1 MNSDQTAY
9 KRATFVSLIGLGLQF
24 VLAITFLL
32 YGLIGQDHAAISASI
47 YLGLGLLVWFGLAL
61 VFHQHSLAA
70 LEAAEEEMLR
80 AGEGSRAS
88 VFLESAGELRAAARK
103 LEWMHRFLLPGM
115 SLVVGIGLLLAGW
128 ARRSSGS
135 ELLDPDTFV
144 APALTGWAITI
155 GLIVAG
161 IAFVFARFVAG
172 MAKQDVWMNLRA
184 GATWAVGAAVVS
196 LLIAVA
202 HGVSFAASE
211 ALLRTMPVIVP
222 FIMMALGAE
231 VFLNFVLGVYR
242 PRAPGE
248 FPRPAFDSRILGFLA
263 APDRI
268 AESISDAI
276 NYQFGLD
283 VSSTWFYRLLSRS
296 IASLLLVGGLVIWL
310 LSAVAVVEPHERGLV
325 LRSGRLVRTL
335 DSTVALKMPWPF
347 EHVETHP
354 SQNITE
360 VHLGSTPH
368 THDHEHDAPILWTED
383 HGVSEEL
390 FIVRSSR
397 ESASGSATTD
407 FALVAAEIPLQYVV
421 EDLEAYQWLA
431 ADASDPKDPDRHR
444 RELIRSV
451 AQREAMSVL
460 AGRSIDDVLGAGRA
474 SVNEELSA
482 RVRASLSRLSPDP
495 DTGAPRGSGV
505 RVRFV
510 GIVGAHPPFT
520 QQVGESFEY
529 VVNAEQRREAD
540 IENAQRTAIE
550 TLAGVAGEVDLAQRI
565 IQELNEFE
573 RLSSAGADDES
584 VAVQRMKIESL
595 IDEAGGRAAGLL
607 LEARADRWTR
617 HMEQRGRATRQQGRR
632 ALYEAA
638 PEVYLAGLYLDAL
651 REAITNAGR
660 VYITTFDDPR
670 VRVSFEA
677 VESTLGDILGETRAR
692 QE

>member
-9 KRATFVSLIGLGLQF
+9 KRATSVSLIGLGFQF

-32 YGLIGQDHAAISASI
+32 YGLIGRDHAAISASI
-47 YLGLGLLVWFGLAL
+47 YLGLGLVVWFGLAL

-80 AGEGSRAS
+80 AGEGARAT

-103 LEWMHRFLLPGM
+103 LEWMHRFLLPGI
-115 SLVVGIGLLLAGW
+115 SLAVGAVMLLAGW
-128 ARRSSGS
+128 LRHSSGR

-144 APALTGWAITI
+144 APSLTGWAMTI

-161 IAFVFARFVAG
+161 VSFVFARFVAG
-172 MAKQDVWMNLRA
+172 MAKQEVWANLRA

-211 ALLRTMPVIVP
+211 AILRTMPVIVP
-222 FIMMALGAE
+222 FVMMALGAE

-296 IASLLLVGGLVIWL
+296 IASLLFVGGLVVWL
-310 LSAVAVVEPHERGLV
+310 LSAVTVVEPHERGLV
-325 LRSGRLVRTL
+325 LRSGKLVREL

-347 EHVETHP
+347 ERIETHA

-360 VHLGSTPH
+360 VQLGSTPH
-368 THDHEHDAPILWTED
+368 SHDHNHDTPILWTED
-383 HGVSEEL
+383 HGVDEEL
-390 FIVRSSR
+390 FIVRASR
-397 ESASGSATTD
+397 ISTGATPTD

-421 EDLEAYQWLA
+421 ENLEAYQWLA
-431 ADASDPKDPDRHR
+431 ADAGDPNDPDRLR
-444 RELIRSV
+444 RDLIRSV
-451 AQREAMSVL
+451 AQREAMAVL
-460 AGRSIDDVLGAGRA
+460 ARWSIDDVLGVRRE
-474 SVNEELSA
+474 SINQELAA
-482 RVRASLSRLSPDP
+482 RVRASLASMNTDP
-495 DTGAPRGSGV
+495 ATGEPRGAGV

-510 GIVGAHPPFT
+510 GIIGAPPPFA
-520 QQVGESFEY
+520 QQVGASFEF

-550 TLAGVAGEVDLAQRI
+550 TLARVAGEVGLAQRI

-573 RLSSAGADDES
+573 RLSSAGADDET
-584 VAVQRMKIESL
+584 VALQRFKIEAL

-632 ALYEAA
+632 AMYEAA
-638 PEVYLAGLYLDAL
+638 PEIYLAGLYLDAL
-651 REAITNAGR
+651 REAISNAGR